1 MPVILAVETSTQ
13 ACSCAVIRE
22 GKVFESFDLIPR
34 QHADKLLP
42 MIASLLEE
50 LDLGFTDLD
59 ALAYGQGPGSFT
71 GLRIASGVTQGIA
84 YGAELPVIPV
94 STIASQAIQIESDKE
109 PVIIFSSLDARIDE
123 VYWGF
128 YSLNAGKVS
137 LLGEEG
143 LCKPE
148 ALPAPPIGNP
158 ATIIGVGSGLEYVDR
173 MPDIFRESMAIRHLE
188 IYPRASAVAELAE
201 QYFQQGIFQSAE
213 EVKPVYLRDKVT
225 HT

>member
-1 MPVILAVETSTQ
+1 MSVILAVETSTQ
-13 ACSCAVIRE
+13 ACSCAVIRDGE
-22 GKVFESFDLIPR
+22 VSESFELIPR

-42 MIASLLEE
+42 MISGLLKE
-50 LDLGFTDLD
+50 LNLVFTDLD
-59 ALAYGQGPGSFT
+59 AVAYGQGPGSFT

-94 STIASQAIQIESDKE
+94 STLASQAHQVESDEE

-128 YSLNAGKVS
+128 YGLSAGMVS

-148 ALPAPPIGNP
+148 ALPTPPAGNP
-158 ATIIGVGSGLEYVDR
+158 ATIIGVGSGLEYIDR
-173 MPDIFRESMAIRHLE
+173 MPDIYHESMVIRHRE
-188 IYPRASAVAELAE
+188 IYPRASAVAEIAE
-201 QYFQQGIFQSAE
+201 YYFQQGIFQTAE
-213 EVKPVYLRDKVT
+213 EVNPVYLRDKVT

>member
-13 ACSCAVIRE
+13 ACSCAVIRD
-22 GKVFESFDLIPR
+22 GKVYESFELIPR

-42 MIASLLEE
+42 MVASLLKD
-50 LDLGFTDLD
+50 LDLVFTDLD
-59 ALAYGQGPGSFT
+59 AVAYGQGPGSFT

-94 STIASQAIQIESDKE
+94 STLASQAHQVESDE
-109 PVIIFSSLDARIDE
+109 ESVIIFSSLDARIDE

-128 YSLNAGKVS
+128 YRLNAGKLS
-137 LLGEEG
+137 LMGEEG

-148 ALPAPPIGNP
+148 ALPALPEEIP
-158 ATIIGVGSGLEYVDR
+158 ATITGVGSGLEYVDR
-173 MPDIFRESMAIRHLE
+173 MPDIYRESMSIRHLE

-213 EVKPVYLRDKVT
+213 NVNPVYLRDKVT

>member
-13 ACSCAVIRE
+13 ACSCAVIRDGE
-22 GKVFESFDLIPR
+22 VSESFELIPR

-42 MIASLLEE
+42 MVASLLAK
-50 LDLGFTDLD
+50 LNLVFTDLD
-59 ALAYGQGPGSFT
+59 AVAYGQGPGSFT

-94 STIASQAIQIESDKE
+94 STLASQAHQVESDEE
-109 PVIIFSSLDARIDE
+109 PITIFSTLDARIDE

-128 YSLNAGKVS
+128 YTLSAGKVS

-148 ALPAPPIGNP
+148 ALPAPPSGNP
-158 ATIIGVGSGLEYVDR
+158 ATIIGVGSGLEYIDR
-173 MPDIFRESMAIRHLE
+173 MPDTYRESMAVKHLE

-201 QYFQQGIFQSAE
+201 HYFQQGIFQAAE
-213 EVKPVYLRDKVT
+213 EVNPVYLRDKVT